1 MCFRMN
7 YFHFQLDLGFDCDKF
22 LKYLPFLTPLKTTQW
37 SFLQKDYLFS
47 YKGSFETLTNQ

>member
-47 YKGSFETLTNQ
+47 YKGSFETLTN